1 MSSEHKDSAR
11 WVSPQGN
18 ITGMGIVAS
27 YSGRF
32 WALVVTLGVISGA
45 SASLLV
51 GILRLVE
58 RLSYGV
64 HRHTLLAS
72 VEASPGWRRI
82 AALAVA
88 AVIVTVGLR
97 LLGRSSTGGTEVT
110 EAIWLRSGRL
120 EFFPSIARALLS
132 IVTVGMGVSL
142 GREAAPQL
150 VSAASSSWL
159 SEWAKLPVWQRRL
172 LVASGAGAG
181 FGAIY
186 NVPLGGALL
195 ALEVMLGTLALP
207 LVLPALLM
215 SVTATAIAWIFIGN
229 QPIYQV
235 GSVQFHASQ
244 IVFAIIMGPIIGF
257 VATGWTRLL
266 SAANRHR
273 PSSLG
278 RWFAPA
284 GVFLI
289 LGLLSLQ
296 YPQLLGNGR
305 GIVQLGIVGSIS
317 LGLMV
322 MLLLLK
328 PLITAACVASGAP
341 GGLFTPTF
349 SVGVLLAGVGG
360 ALWTHVWHGA
370 HPGSYALIGGGA
382 FLAAAMQGPL
392 SGVVIVL
399 ELTRHLDQLMVP
411 TIIAVVEATVV
422 SRRLNA
428 ASIYSARLKSGE
440 VMTTSPTAN
449 AASIATIFALD
460 ETLPPD
466 FSERPGAGAG

>member
-1 MSSEHKDSAR
+1 VNTPRKDSAR

-27 YSGRF
+27 YNAKF
-32 WALVVTLGVISGA
+32 WALVVALGVISGA
-45 SASLLV
+45 AAALLV
-51 GILRLVE
+51 GLLRLVE
-58 RLSYGV
+58 RVSYGV

-82 AALAVA
+82 VALLVA
-88 AVIVTVGLR
+88 AVIVTVALR

-120 EFFPSIARALLS
+120 AFFPSVARAVLS

-159 SEWAKLPVWQRRL
+159 AEWAGLPVWQRRL

-181 FGAIY
+181 FGAVY

-215 SVTATAIAWIFIGN
+215 SVTATAIAWIFLGDN
-229 QPIYQV
+229 PLYHV
-235 GSVQFHASQ
+235 ANGGFHTSQ
-244 IVFAIIMGPIIGF
+244 LVFAVIMGPIIGL
-257 VATGWTRLL
+257 VAIGWTRLI

-273 PSSLG
+273 PTSVG

-305 GIVQLGIVGSIS
+305 GIVQLAIVGSIS

-322 MLLLLK
+322 MLLILK
-328 PLITAACVASGAP
+328 PLVTAACIASGAP

-349 SVGVLLAGVGG
+349 AVGALLAGVGG
-360 ALWTHVWHGA
+360 ALWTHVWHGSLPA
-370 HPGSYALIGGGA
+370 SYALIGGGA

-411 TIIAVVEATVV
+411 TVVAVVEATVL
-422 SRRLNA
+422 SRRLGA

-440 VMTTSPTAN
+440 AMAASPTAN

-466 FSERPGAGAG
+466 FSER